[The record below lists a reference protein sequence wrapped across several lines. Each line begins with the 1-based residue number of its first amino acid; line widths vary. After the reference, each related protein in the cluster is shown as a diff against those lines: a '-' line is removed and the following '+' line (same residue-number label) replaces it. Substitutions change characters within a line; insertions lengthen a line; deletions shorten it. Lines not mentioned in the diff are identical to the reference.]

1 MAIEHAMVALQEHWD
16 DVIEMLGPERS
27 RRLRDLIEGLGG
39 ADQARVVARMAGLLV
54 EGLPSGHP
62 VRRALTQG
70 TLLVPGTMDL
80 TALSTPLQ
88 ALAAV
93 WPDAGPAAGPD
104 ADLAAGPD
112 PDLAAGPDP
121 DLVAGPDADLTPDA
135 LLRSVAER
143 LLRAPALG
151 EDQVAG
157 RGGDPADPDL
167 IRLDRPDGA
176 AQWPAFQFAPGG
188 GPWPVVREINQI
200 LDAAR
205 YPLGAADWWLSRNG
219 WLDEVPSELIG
230 VADDRLVRAARAIR
244 SEV

>member
-104 ADLAAGPD
+104 ADLA
-112 PDLAAGPDP
+112 
-121 DLVAGPDADLTPDA
+121 AGPDADLTPDA

>member
-1 MAIEHAMVALQEHWD
+1 MAIEDAMVALQEHWD

-27 RRLRDLIEGLGG
+27 RRLRYLIEGLGG
-39 ADQARVVARMAGLLV
+39 ADQARVAARMAGLLV
-54 EGLPSGHP
+54 EGLPSEHP
-62 VRRALTQG
+62 VRRALTEG

-80 TALSTPLQ
+80 TTLSTPLQ
-88 ALAAV
+88 ALAAL
-93 WPDAGPAAGPD
+93 WPDAAPA
-104 ADLAAGPD
+104 
-112 PDLAAGPDP
+112 
-121 DLVAGPDADLTPDA
+121 AGPDADLTPDA

-188 GPWPVVREINQI
+188 GPWPVVREVNRI

-219 WLDEVPSELIG
+219 WLDEVPSRLIG

>member
-62 VRRALTQG
+62 VRRALTEG

-93 WPDAGPAAGPD
+93 WPDAGPA
-104 ADLAAGPD
+104 
-112 PDLAAGPDP
+112 
-121 DLVAGPDADLTPDA
+121 AGPDADLTPDA

>member
-104 ADLAAGPD
+104 AGLA
-112 PDLAAGPDP
+112 
-121 DLVAGPDADLTPDA
+121 AGPDADLTPDA

-151 EDQVAG
+151 EDQVTG
-157 RGGDPADPDL
+157 RGGNPADPDL

>member
-112 PDLAAGPDP
+112 
-121 DLVAGPDADLTPDA
+121 ADLTPDA

-151 EDQVAG
+151 EDQVTG
-157 RGGDPADPDL
+157 RGGNPADPDL

>member
-62 VRRALTQG
+62 VRRALTEG

-104 ADLAAGPD
+104 AGLA
-112 PDLAAGPDP
+112 
-121 DLVAGPDADLTPDA
+121 AGPDADLTPDA

-151 EDQVAG
+151 EDQVTG
-157 RGGDPADPDL
+157 RGGNPADPDL

>member
-1 MAIEHAMVALQEHWD
+1 M
-16 DVIEMLGPERS
+16 
-27 RRLRDLIEGLGG
+27 
-39 ADQARVVARMAGLLV
+39 
-54 EGLPSGHP
+54 
-62 VRRALTQG
+62 
-70 TLLVPGTMDL
+70 
-80 TALSTPLQ
+80 
-88 ALAAV
+88 
-93 WPDAGPAAGPD
+93 
-104 ADLAAGPD
+104 
-112 PDLAAGPDP
+112 
-121 DLVAGPDADLTPDA
+121 AGPDADLTPDA
-135 LLRSVAER
+135 LLRSAAER

-157 RGGDPADPDL
+157 RGSDPADPDL

-188 GPWPVVREINQI
+188 GPWPVVREVNRI

-219 WLDEVPSELIG
+219 WLDEVPSRLIG

>member
-1 MAIEHAMVALQEHWD
+1 MAIEHAMVALQQHWD

-104 ADLAAGPD
+104 AGLA
-112 PDLAAGPDP
+112 
-121 DLVAGPDADLTPDA
+121 AGPDADLTPDA

>member
-27 RRLRDLIEGLGG
+27 RRLRELIEGLGG
-39 ADQARVVARMAGLLV
+39 ADQARVVSRMAGLLV
-54 EGLPSGHP
+54 EGLPPEHP
-62 VRRALTQG
+62 VRRALTEG
-70 TLLVPGTMDL
+70 TLFAPAAMDWA
-80 TALSTPLQ
+80 ALSTPLQ

-93 WPDAGPAAGPD
+93 WPDAEPAARQD
-104 ADLAAGPD
+104 ADLAAAAPDADLTRDADLAGDGPD
-112 PDLAAGPDP
+112 P
-121 DLVAGPDADLTPDA
+121 DLTPDA

-157 RGGDPADPDL
+157 RGSDPADPDL

-188 GPWPVVREINQI
+188 GPWPVVREVNRI

-219 WLDEVPSELIG
+219 WLDEVPSALIG

>member
-62 VRRALTQG
+62 VRRALTEG

-104 ADLAAGPD
+104 ADLA
-112 PDLAAGPDP
+112 
-121 DLVAGPDADLTPDA
+121 AGPDADLTPDA

>member
-62 VRRALTQG
+62 VRRALTEG

-104 ADLAAGPD
+104 AGLA
-112 PDLAAGPDP
+112 
-121 DLVAGPDADLTPDA
+121 AGPDADLTPDA

-151 EDQVAG
+151 EDQVTG

>member
-62 VRRALTQG
+62 VRRALTEG

-88 ALAAV
+88 
-93 WPDAGPAAGPD
+93 
-104 ADLAAGPD
+104 DLA
-112 PDLAAGPDP
+112 
-121 DLVAGPDADLTPDA
+121 AGPDADLTPDA